1 MNRARQT
8 SRSQFPVLGSQ
19 RSSQRFSFGTDNRR
33 PRTALCA
40 FALVCLLALSSV
52 AFAKDNPSY
61 TQFGHNINIGP
72 NDQVRDL
79 TCFACSIRVRG
90 QVAGDVTSF
99 GGSIVIEDHAQV
111 AGDITTFGGNI
122 RLDQGAKVAGDAT
135 VFGGQIRRDPA
146 ATISGDVTSMGG
158 HGWLVPILLAPFL
171 ALGLLVAFVIWLVQR
186 RRGPSSPAIAA

>member
-1 MNRARQT
+1 MNRVRQT
-8 SRSQFPVLGSQ
+8 SRSQFPVLSSQ
-19 RSSQRFSFGTDNRR
+19 RSTQRFSFGTDTRR

-40 FALVCLLALSSV
+40 FTLFCLALSSV

-61 TQFGHNINIGP
+61 TQFGHNITIGP

-90 QVAGDVTSF
+90 QVAGDVTAL
-99 GGSIVIEDHAQV
+99 GGSIVIEDNAQV
-111 AGDITTFGGNI
+111 AGDITTFGGDI
-122 RLDQGAKVAGDAT
+122 RLDQGAKVTGDAT

-186 RRGPSSPAIAA
+186 RRGPSAPAIAA